1 MRPFITLTAIAAP
14 MPSVNI
20 DTDKIIPARF
30 LKTIRREG
38 LGTALFHTLRF
49 DATGRERTDFILNRL
64 PWRNAQI
71 LIARDNFGCGSSRE
85 HAPWALMDFGFRCLI
100 APSFADIFY
109 NNCFKNGLLPITLR
123 ADWVEQLLSDS
134 AGAEGAMLSIDLP
147 RQTVSRGDQCSFSF
161 DIDAER
167 KRSLLLGLD
176 DIAETLRLDSQIGAY
191 ESTHRDYD
199 SGIPA
204 DVAQL
209 VRIA

>member
-1 MRPFITLTAIAAP
+1 
-14 MPSVNI
+14 MPLVNI
-20 DTDKIIPARF
+20 DTDKMIPARF

-38 LGTALFHTLRF
+38 LGAALFHTMRF
-49 DATGRERTDFILNRL
+49 DVTGRERADFILNRF

-85 HAPWALMDFGFRCLI
+85 HAPWALADFGFRCLI

-123 ADWVEQLLSDS
+123 SDWVEHLLRVS
-134 AGAEGAMLSIDLP
+134 ADAEGAMLSIDLP
-147 RQTVSRGDQCSFSF
+147 RQTVSRGAEWSVSFN
-161 DIDAER
+161 IDPER

-191 ESTHRDYD
+191 ELAHLDCNP
-199 SGIPA
+199 GIPT
-204 DVAQL
+204 DITQL
-209 VRIA
+209 VHLRALNPAGKC